1 MIRDAINET
10 FWCDVVDFI
19 FGIIIGN
26 YGLQTALLIF
36 LPSFVLWFVMWDEK
50 NIDKMNENAGM
61 KKPSINIELRTIQNN

>member
-1 MIRDAINET
+1 MQSMRRLGAMLLIL
-10 FWCDVVDFI
+10 F

-50 NIDKMNENAGM
+50 KYRQTERKRRYEENFYQQGTPYHF
-61 KKPSINIELRTIQNN
+61 K

>member
-1 MIRDAINET
+1 MQSMRRFGAMLLIL
-10 FWCDVVDFI
+10 F

>member
-1 MIRDAINET
+1 MQSMRRFGAILLIL
-10 FWCDVVDFI
+10 F

-50 NIDKMNENAGM
+50 KYRQNERKRRYEETFYQHRATYDS
-61 KKPSINIELRTIQNN
+61 K

>member
-1 MIRDAINET
+1 MQSMRRFGAMLSIL
-10 FWCDVVDFI
+10 F

-50 NIDKMNENAGM
+50 KYRQNERKRRYEETFYQHRATYDS
-61 KKPSINIELRTIQNN
+61 K